1 MNPPISRKSSP
12 PRFAPWLALLAATA
26 WLAGCNSDTSA
37 PPDPTASAMTLEHV
51 GVNEADMLIQR
62 DATLVVLDIRTP
74 GEFEA
79 GHIPGA
85 TNIDFRADTFE
96 TDLAQLDRGKS
107 YLVHCA
113 SGGRSTQ
120 ALAILQKLDF
130 ERVYHLDGG
139 FNAWKAEGK
148 AFEE

>member
-1 MNPPISRKSSP
+1 MNSPISRKPSP

-26 WLAGCNSDTSA
+26 WLAGCNSDPSA
-37 PPDPTASAMTLEHV
+37 PTDSSAGAMTLEHV

-79 GHIPGA
+79 GHIAGA